1 MREHIPHLLTWTLS
15 FSVLRHTVSVFV
27 GDESGMI
34 NRIAGVFARRGFNIE
49 SLAVGLNK
57 NKALF
62 TIVVSGSE
70 RVLQQVMKQLYKLIN
85 VRQVDDLTH
94 ESRVDRELMLI
105 KLAVTPQQ
113 RSEVLELVQIFRAR
127 VVDVAPSSI
136 TVEVL
141 ELVQIFRAG
150 VVDVAPNSI
159 TVEVSGDP
167 GKIAAFQRV
176 TSKFPLIPSSSP
188 FLTHFHLAPCLFR
201 HSFSS
206 SFFSPLQVTGD
217 PGKIAA
223 FQRATSKFP
232 LKQLARTGKIALR
245 REKDERVYLTTLGGE
260 VTTDVED
267 DIEAARQ
274 AAALALAG
282 RRTVA
287 KRGSAAAANADS
299 DGDVYATPSDG
310 DAVWYPPVLSPT
322 WGNENPEFFDTM
334 YPPVLSPTWG
344 NENPEFFD
352 AMEGGFQPH
361 TLSLLVSDTAGV
373 LNHITGVFARRGYSI
388 QSLAVGPAEK
398 RGESWSGSPWVCQA
412 GDMKKCFETSQ
423 NTSSNTWITMGS
435 LVVGPAEKPGESRIT
450 MVSLAG
456 GPAEKPGESRITMVV
471 PFQAEK
477 PGESRITMV
486 VPGTEQSIGK
496 LLRQILKLI
505 EVISV
510 EDLTY
515 IPYVQRELMLIKVA
529 AGRGEPRR
537 EVMDIASVFRARVI
551 DISRRTM
558 TLELTCP
565 LKKMAGLQKLL
576 ECNASSPFS
585 SSPPLRLPFPPP
597 SAHGHAHEDGCAA
610 LQGLLEDHSILIS
623 LSPLQVISRLL
634 SRLKDG
640 CAALQGLLEDHSI
653 LISLSPLQVISRL
666 LIRLK
671 DGCAALQGLLEDHSI
686 LISLSPLQLTGTLKK
701 MAALQGLLE
710 DYSILEVARTGR
722 VALLRGSG
730 VSTEYLGQMEPQHSI
745 F

>member
-1 MREHIPHLLTWTLS
+1 MTTQNATTLRTPQVQRRS
-15 FSVLRHTVSVFV
+15 IVSQAASDATTATPDKAIARAPPGVLRHTVSVFV

-136 TVEVL
+136 TVEV
-141 ELVQIFRAG
+141 
-150 VVDVAPNSI
+150 
-159 TVEVSGDP
+159 
-167 GKIAAFQRV
+167 
-176 TSKFPLIPSSSP
+176 
-188 FLTHFHLAPCLFR
+188 
-201 HSFSS
+201 
-206 SFFSPLQVTGD
+206 TGD

-245 REKDERVYLTTLGGE
+245 REKDERVYLTPLGGE

-274 AAALALAG
+274 AAALSLAG

-299 DGDVYATPSDG
+299 DGDVYATPADG

-334 YPPVLSPTWG
+334 
-344 NENPEFFD
+344 
-352 AMEGGFQPH
+352 EGGFQPH
-361 TLSLLVSDTAGV
+361 TLSLLVSDTPGV

-388 QSLAVGPAEK
+388 QSLAVGP
-398 RGESWSGSPWVCQA
+398 
-412 GDMKKCFETSQ
+412 
-423 NTSSNTWITMGS
+423 
-435 LVVGPAEKPGESRIT
+435 
-450 MVSLAG
+450 
-456 GPAEKPGESRITMVV
+456 
-471 PFQAEK
+471 AEK

-558 TLELTCP
+558 TLELT
-565 LKKMAGLQKLL
+565 
-576 ECNASSPFS
+576 
-585 SSPPLRLPFPPP
+585 
-597 SAHGHAHEDGCAA
+597 
-610 LQGLLEDHSILIS
+610 
-623 LSPLQVISRLL
+623 
-634 SRLKDG
+634 
-640 CAALQGLLEDHSI
+640 
-653 LISLSPLQVISRL
+653 
-666 LIRLK
+666 
-671 DGCAALQGLLEDHSI
+671 
-686 LISLSPLQLTGTLKK
+686 GTLKK

-722 VALLRGSG
+722 VALSRDSG

>member
-1 MREHIPHLLTWTLS
+1 
-15 FSVLRHTVSVFV
+15 
-27 GDESGMI
+27 
-34 NRIAGVFARRGFNIE
+34 
-49 SLAVGLNK
+49 
-57 NKALF
+57 
-62 TIVVSGSE
+62 
-70 RVLQQVMKQLYKLIN
+70 MKQLYKLIN

-136 TVEVL
+136 TVEV
-141 ELVQIFRAG
+141 
-150 VVDVAPNSI
+150 
-159 TVEVSGDP
+159 
-167 GKIAAFQRV
+167 
-176 TSKFPLIPSSSP
+176 
-188 FLTHFHLAPCLFR
+188 
-201 HSFSS
+201 
-206 SFFSPLQVTGD
+206 TGD

-245 REKDERVYLTTLGGE
+245 REKDERVYLVPLGGE

-287 KRGSAAAANADS
+287 KRQSAAAANADS
-299 DGDVYATPSDG
+299 DASDGDVYAASTEG
-310 DAVWYPPVLSPT
+310 DAVWYPPVLTPT
-322 WGNENPEFFDTM
+322 WGNEDPDHFDTM
-334 YPPVLSPTWG
+334 
-344 NENPEFFD
+344 
-352 AMEGGFQPH
+352 EGGYQPH
-361 TLSLLVSDTAGV
+361 TLSLLVTDTSGV

-398 RGESWSGSPWVCQA
+398 A
-412 GDMKKCFETSQ
+412 
-423 NTSSNTWITMGS
+423 
-435 LVVGPAEKPGESRIT
+435 
-450 MVSLAG
+450 
-456 GPAEKPGESRITMVV
+456 
-471 PFQAEK
+471 
-477 PGESRITMV
+477 GESRITMV

-505 EVISV
+505 EVIDV

-558 TLELTCP
+558 TLELT
-565 LKKMAGLQKLL
+565 
-576 ECNASSPFS
+576 
-585 SSPPLRLPFPPP
+585 
-597 SAHGHAHEDGCAA
+597 
-610 LQGLLEDHSILIS
+610 
-623 LSPLQVISRLL
+623 
-634 SRLKDG
+634 
-640 CAALQGLLEDHSI
+640 
-653 LISLSPLQVISRL
+653 
-666 LIRLK
+666 
-671 DGCAALQGLLEDHSI
+671 
-686 LISLSPLQLTGTLKK
+686 GTLKK

-722 VALLRGSG
+722 VALSRDSG

>member
-1 MREHIPHLLTWTLS
+1 MATQNATALRAPQVQRRSIVSQAASDAATATPDKAIARAPPG
-15 FSVLRHTVSVFV
+15 VLRHTVSVFV

-159 TVEVSGDP
+159 TVEVTGDP

-206 SFFSPLQVTGD
+206 SSFSPLQVTGD

-334 YPPVLSPTWG
+334 
-344 NENPEFFD
+344 
-352 AMEGGFQPH
+352 EGGFQPH

-388 QSLAVGPAEK
+388 QSLAVGP
-398 RGESWSGSPWVCQA
+398 
-412 GDMKKCFETSQ
+412 
-423 NTSSNTWITMGS
+423 
-435 LVVGPAEKPGESRIT
+435 
-450 MVSLAG
+450 
-456 GPAEKPGESRITMVV
+456 
-471 PFQAEK
+471 AEK

>member
-1 MREHIPHLLTWTLS
+1 MATENATARRTPSVQRRSIVSQAASGTTTTTPDKAIARAPPG
-15 FSVLRHTVSVFV
+15 VLRHTVSVFV

-136 TVEVL
+136 TVEV
-141 ELVQIFRAG
+141 
-150 VVDVAPNSI
+150 
-159 TVEVSGDP
+159 
-167 GKIAAFQRV
+167 
-176 TSKFPLIPSSSP
+176 
-188 FLTHFHLAPCLFR
+188 
-201 HSFSS
+201 
-206 SFFSPLQVTGD
+206 TGD

-260 VTTDVED
+260 VAPDVED

-287 KRGSAAAANADS
+287 KRSSAAAANADS
-299 DGDVYATPSDG
+299 DGDVYATPTDG
-310 DAVWYPPVLSPT
+310 DAVWYPPVLTPT
-322 WGNENPEFFDTM
+322 WGNEDPEFFDT
-334 YPPVLSPTWG
+334 
-344 NENPEFFD
+344 
-352 AMEGGFQPH
+352 MEGGFQPH
-361 TLSLLVSDTAGV
+361 TLSLLVTDTSGV

-388 QSLAVGPAEK
+388 QSLAVGP
-398 RGESWSGSPWVCQA
+398 
-412 GDMKKCFETSQ
+412 
-423 NTSSNTWITMGS
+423 
-435 LVVGPAEKPGESRIT
+435 
-450 MVSLAG
+450 
-456 GPAEKPGESRITMVV
+456 
-471 PFQAEK
+471 AEK

-537 EVMDIASVFRARVI
+537 EVMDIATVFRARVI

-558 TLELTCP
+558 TLE
-565 LKKMAGLQKLL
+565 
-576 ECNASSPFS
+576 
-585 SSPPLRLPFPPP
+585 
-597 SAHGHAHEDGCAA
+597 
-610 LQGLLEDHSILIS
+610 
-623 LSPLQVISRLL
+623 
-634 SRLKDG
+634 
-640 CAALQGLLEDHSI
+640 
-653 LISLSPLQVISRL
+653 
-666 LIRLK
+666 
-671 DGCAALQGLLEDHSI
+671 
-686 LISLSPLQLTGTLKK
+686 LTGTLKK

-722 VALLRGSG
+722 VALSRDSG

>member
-1 MREHIPHLLTWTLS
+1 MAAQNATTLRAPQVQRRS
-15 FSVLRHTVSVFV
+15 IVSQAADATTATPDKAIARAPPGVLRHTVSVFV

-136 TVEVL
+136 TVEV
-141 ELVQIFRAG
+141 
-150 VVDVAPNSI
+150 
-159 TVEVSGDP
+159 
-167 GKIAAFQRV
+167 
-176 TSKFPLIPSSSP
+176 
-188 FLTHFHLAPCLFR
+188 
-201 HSFSS
+201 
-206 SFFSPLQVTGD
+206 TGD

-245 REKDERVYLTTLGGE
+245 REKDERVYLTPLGGE

-299 DGDVYATPSDG
+299 DGDVYATPADG

-334 YPPVLSPTWG
+334 
-344 NENPEFFD
+344 
-352 AMEGGFQPH
+352 EGGFQPH
-361 TLSLLVSDTAGV
+361 TLSLLVSDTPGV

-388 QSLAVGPAEK
+388 QSLAVGP
-398 RGESWSGSPWVCQA
+398 
-412 GDMKKCFETSQ
+412 
-423 NTSSNTWITMGS
+423 
-435 LVVGPAEKPGESRIT
+435 
-450 MVSLAG
+450 
-456 GPAEKPGESRITMVV
+456 
-471 PFQAEK
+471 AEK

-537 EVMDIASVFRARVI
+537 EVMDIAAVFRARVI

-558 TLELTCP
+558 TLE
-565 LKKMAGLQKLL
+565 
-576 ECNASSPFS
+576 
-585 SSPPLRLPFPPP
+585 
-597 SAHGHAHEDGCAA
+597 
-610 LQGLLEDHSILIS
+610 
-623 LSPLQVISRLL
+623 
-634 SRLKDG
+634 
-640 CAALQGLLEDHSI
+640 
-653 LISLSPLQVISRL
+653 
-666 LIRLK
+666 
-671 DGCAALQGLLEDHSI
+671 
-686 LISLSPLQLTGTLKK
+686 LTGTLKK

-722 VALLRGSG
+722 VALSRDSG